1 MRSCDDLF
9 VSNDY
14 LHLDYSIN
22 AQDQH
27 DAENLELKLVTG
39 KEFERSPRGTIPEKV
54 SFVSLEQ
61 VQTNPNISHP
71 HQFTVNK
78 KARNKFPKRAS
89 HIESEKRRRKN
100 IKEAYEQLSALIS
113 FEGFHGARTKPKIYN
128 AMLVIVSPQPRVNCL
143 MDAFSEMN
151 GIDLLALACDST
163 SELSPCSS
171 VEFRLS
177 TSSNSTRPAS
187 PGQLGPHNRKENESF
202 LSRVA
207 TYPLVHSI
215 SQFYNQSKN
224 NSAFV
229 KYGAER
235 VESGMKYVCQPVL
248 KTIGTSNL
256 DSFACKQLDKSV
268 ELFRVLD
275 YLQESQDTIN
285 NNIVALRSAFSD
297 AQISIKTTFDEWTDA
312 FIQANKEFFAGV
324 HQITNRMKQEI
335 VQTLSKV
342 LEMLSSCS
350 SFLPQTVNSMIR
362 SFVLSLPGRWSAIT
376 SESYDE
382 SNNSK
387 RFVKHSHQIIALA
400 NESLILLQSLF
411 RLINSAIPQPQ
422 QMHTKQN

>member
-9 VSNDY
+9 VNNDY
-14 LHLDYSIN
+14 LHFDYSNI
-22 AQDQH
+22 ARDQC
-27 DAENLELKLVTG
+27 DAETLELNLCPGLG
-39 KEFERSPRGTIPEKV
+39 KECDRSPRGNIPEKV

-71 HQFTVNK
+71 HDYTVNK
-78 KARNKFPKRAS
+78 KARSKFPKRAS
-89 HIESEKRRRKN
+89 HLESEKRRRKN

-113 FEGFHGARTKPKIYN
+113 FEGFHGARTKPK
-128 AMLVIVSPQPRVNCL
+128 
-143 MDAFSEMN
+143 F
-151 GIDLLALACDST
+151 
-163 SELSPCSS
+163 
-171 VEFRLS
+171 
-177 TSSNSTRPAS
+177 
-187 PGQLGPHNRKENESF
+187 
-202 LSRVA
+202 
-207 TYPLVHSI
+207 
-215 SQFYNQSKN
+215 
-224 NSAFV
+224 
-229 KYGAER
+229 GAER

-256 DSFACKQLDKSV
+256 ESFACRQLDKVNDLKLLIEFEKQSV